1 MNTGRGTFLTKK
13 MQSGSKMLSPS
24 AYTCVCACVCV
35 CVTCVCICVQGL
47 LRPKFNQATKRVRVY
62 NQGSALYRL
71 DSATWRENP
80 PNGPEV
86 KVKGEP
92 GAFIGGRF
100 FHLVLN
106 LCYDWPRFII
116 KNSHCLWLA
125 RLFPLLQYCMKSSK
139 VEKYCMKRRL
149 AGVFPFHHSRALI
162 GRRFIHSISLVLWS
176 VGVFPFHHSRAVIG
190 RRFSIPSFL
199 CCTWFAFFYLI
210 FQVKGQPGRAADLGG
225 VLYSLCFWVILYCT
239 YTIYNITII

>member
-47 LRPKFNQATKRVRVY
+47 LRPKFNQATKHVRVY

-86 KVKGEP
+86 KVKGETR
-92 GAFIGGRF
+92 ALIGGRF
-100 FHLVLN
+100 FPLVLTM
-106 LCYDWPRFII
+106 CCDWPRFII

-162 GRRFIHSISLVLWS
+162 GRRFFHSISLVLWL
-176 VGVFPFHHSRAVIG
+176 VGVFPFHGSRALIG
-190 RRFSIPSFL
+190 WHCCIWYFRSKGSLVVPRIWAVFSILFVFESYY
-199 CCTWFAFFYLI
+199 TVHI
-210 FQVKGQPGRAADLGG
+210 Q
-225 VLYSLCFWVILYCT
+225 
-239 YTIYNITII
+239 YTI